1 MSRAFR
7 AVALAAGAAFLAAC
21 SDPFA
26 PRPRF
31 ETATTSFA
39 VAPLN
44 TPLQGVP
51 AVWRMGDLLTFRL
64 DSIGRDFDLGFE
76 RGDGGQIRVIPAA
89 RVIGSLIGL
98 SGQPAPVVG
107 MVKVAGSYDAL
118 TIAPERGYVIDSVQ
132 TVVPGEV
139 LAVRS
144 QSSYCAVDPNGRRE
158 VFAKLVIDSLSAA
171 TGRIHARA
179 TVVRS
184 CGYRSFN
191 AGLPTA

>member
-21 SDPFA
+21 DDPFA

-31 ETATTSFA
+31 ETATTSFS

-44 TPLQGVP
+44 AALPGVP

-64 DSIGRDFDLGFE
+64 DSIGRDFDLAFE
-76 RGDGGQIRVIPAA
+76 RGDGARIRVIPAA

-107 MVKVAGSYDAL
+107 LQRVGVPYDSL
-118 TIAPERGYVIDSVQ
+118 RIAPQSGYLVDSVQ
-132 TVVPGEV
+132 TVLVGEV

-158 VFAKLVIDSLSAA
+158 VYAKLVIDSLSAV

-191 AGLPTA
+191 AGLPTD